1 MTIQQ
6 ILKSLNR
13 NQQLFQ
19 TELDGDYLSAQELI
33 DKTSEYFWKRITP
46 NEYLTKDFKD
56 NFLLKF
62 FNSEISFETVEPF
75 FNKLSVILNT
85 ECIDMLRVGEQL
97 RKETLDELMS
107 TCLLYTSP
115 SPRDS

>member
-1 MTIQQ
+1 MARYTMTIQQ

-46 NEYLTKDFKD
+46 NQYLNKD
-56 NFLLKF
+56 
-62 FNSEISFETVEPF
+62 
-75 FNKLSVILNT
+75 
-85 ECIDMLRVGEQL
+85 
-97 RKETLDELMS
+97 
-107 TCLLYTSP
+107 
-115 SPRDS
+115 